1 MSGPRGQK
9 RAQAWGSFAQVGGRQ
24 RTRHNRRQ
32 MGRAGTLLT
41 ACILS
46 AVGESRPSPES
57 EAGAQGRA
65 VVGRERGSTKQVRG
79 ERPREMEKHI
89 FYKIS

>member
-1 MSGPRGQK
+1 MGREGRDGHKCGAALPRWEGD
-9 RAQAWGSFAQVGGRQ
+9 
-24 RTRHNRRQ
+24 RTRHNCRQ

-46 AVGESRPSPES
+46 AVEESRPSPES

-65 VVGRERGSTKQVRG
+65 VVGRERGSTKQVGG
-79 ERPREMEKHI
+79 EWPREVEKRI